1 MNCEAVSELLEAY
14 SLGGLEDSEARLI
27 EEHVGVCHECRKLL
41 DAYGKAAASLVDALP
56 PVTGAP
62 SSLLK
67 QRLMNQVAPMPA
79 PPRHRFSGPH
89 RLAVSPGLPAA
100 LKVIAACLVLL
111 LVGLSVAWGLEQ
123 RSALAREKSLRT
135 ELEAMIGQQ
144 EVVLEVVDS
153 NRTVKSQL
161 RATEPDS
168 TAYGKLYTR
177 PDMPWVVALAG
188 RLPAKSEEEVYN
200 LWLTRDGR
208 EELAGPLEINANG
221 FALILFD
228 AGVNGPV
235 YESARVLRQLP
246 GADAADGTTVV
257 RWEAMR

>member
-1 MNCEAVSELLEAY
+1 MNCESVKELLEAY
-14 SLGGLEDSEARLI
+14 ALGALEEGEARGV
-27 EEHVGVCHECRKLL
+27 EDHVRNCLECRRLL
-41 DAYGKAAASLVDALP
+41 DAYVEAASSLVDALP
-56 PVTGAP
+56 VTTAP
-62 SSLLK
+62 SALLK
-67 QRLMNQVAPMPA
+67 RRLIHQVDPEPGRRVQRSSVR
-79 PPRHRFSGPH
+79 PRPFTGSAL
-89 RLAVSPGLPAA
+89 RLA
-100 LKVIAACLVLL
+100 LKGIAACLFLL
-111 LVGLSVAWGLEQ
+111 VVGLSVAWGLEQ

-153 NRTVKSQL
+153 NRTAKAQL

-177 PDMPWVVALAG
+177 PDMPWVVALVG
-188 RLPAKSEEEVYN
+188 RLPDKSEEEVYN

-228 AGVNGPV
+228 ARVNGPV
-235 YESARVLRQLP
+235 YESARVVRQLP
-246 GADAADGTTVV
+246 GTDAADGTTVV
-257 RWEAMR
+257 RWEAIR